1 MIKSTSLF
9 QNSERASY
17 ELALMLR
24 DLPAQLHGAPLN
36 AELLEQVEAAD
47 RHATNSTTILLDGLQ
62 SLGRVM
68 YSAGVNKE
76 VPSDAGDC
84 ARVGAMITEIALHL
98 EFMNDFREEVAEHK
112 LHIAVSSARK
122 GAKS

>member
-1 MIKSTSLF
+1 
-9 QNSERASY
+9 
-17 ELALMLR
+17 MLR

-36 AELLEQVEAAD
+36 AELLEQVKAAD

-68 YSAGVNKE
+68 YSAGMNKE

-84 ARVGAMITEIALHL
+84 ARVGTMITEIALQL
-98 EFMNDFREEVAEHK
+98 EFMIDFRHEVAEHNVR
-112 LHIAVSSARK
+112 IARK
-122 GAKS
+122 GATS